1 MAFQRTISVINNRNK
16 AERTRNKFRED
27 EMQIL
32 NSQAVFKARLSD
44 DLKDVD
50 TILSDTNIKNV
61 IVEVPDDRMAEF
73 VRCIYTED
81 LADYVVQQYKDE
93 PNKFTISKKIIVF

>member
-1 MAFQRTISVINNRNK
+1 MAFQRTASVIKNRNK
-16 AERTRNKFRED
+16 AERARSKFRED

-32 NSQAVFKARLSD
+32 NSQAIFKARLAD

-50 TILSDTNIKNV
+50 IVLSDPDIKSV
-61 IVEVPDDRMAEF
+61 IVEVPDDRIAEF

-81 LADYVVQQYKDE
+81 LADYVVQQYGNE
-93 PNKFTISKKIIVF
+93 PNKFSISKKIIIF